1 MAGWGE
7 KFNKVTLSAISKGKE
22 VAGITKLNME
32 ISSLNQ
38 ALKEAQAQVGAYV
51 MEQELFAE
59 DETVAQLCEKARK
72 VQADIAA
79 DQEKLKA
86 LKNVQICPA
95 CGAEVPRT
103 CQADVGQDPVGGS
116 DAGARRSSAR
126 GNGDV
131 MRDLVYGRDI
141 WNAVIY
147 KRLFAEK
154 PKALCRMRFRFFWE
168 KEKVCCR
175 RGVQMIYMR
184 NEHEEIMEKTEVA
197 RLWNFCCCSRSG
209 SSDRAVHISES
220 VG

>member
-103 CQADVGQDPVGGS
+103 SKFCNKCGTPITQPVPVPVAEEEQAFCGECGAPLEKGAVFCANCGAKQTS
-116 DAGARRSSAR
+116 DRIP
-126 GNGDV
+126 
-131 MRDLVYGRDI
+131 L
-141 WNAVIY
+141 
-147 KRLFAEK
+147 
-154 PKALCRMRFRFFWE
+154 
-168 KEKVCCR
+168 
-175 RGVQMIYMR
+175 
-184 NEHEEIMEKTEVA
+184 EEVTQEPEEVA
-197 RLWNFCCCSRSG
+197 Q
-209 SSDRAVHISES
+209 EETEM
-220 VG
+220 